1 MELLKQ
7 HDLSVLKKTARNS
20 KSVANIVKLVTE
32 DTSDMAS
39 LSSGMDCYFSE
50 GKHRLKK
57 SLETDFVEN
66 LCSLAEDLDKGLSEL
81 LNIKDLLSEFDDDS
95 LSF

>member
-7 HDLSVLKKTARNS
+7 HDLTVLKETARKS
-20 KSVANIVKLVTE
+20 KRVANVVKLVTG
-32 DTSDMAS
+32 DAGDMAL
-39 LSSGMDCYFSE
+39 LSAAMDYYFTV

-57 SLETDFVEN
+57 SLESNLAEN

-81 LNIKDLLSEFDDDS
+81 INIKDVLSEVDEN
-95 LSF
+95 